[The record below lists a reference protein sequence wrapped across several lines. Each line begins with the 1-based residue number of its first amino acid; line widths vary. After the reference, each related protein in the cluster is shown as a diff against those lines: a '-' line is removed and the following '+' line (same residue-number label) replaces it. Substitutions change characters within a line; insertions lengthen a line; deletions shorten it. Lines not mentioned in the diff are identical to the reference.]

1 MNKHSQEE
9 KNQSQFWQETC
20 YSNLTSRNC
29 VYMFTSEIVCL
40 LASQFT
46 MKSQTMQVSGMFS
59 VVNGTITTNQYSDPT
74 KGRQKPAEFYQM
86 KISFKSSN
94 KYSRVWYLGIACKA
108 FDVSR
113 LRNHCSRWH
122 WCKNLFIHPN
132 ERQCRI

>member
-1 MNKHSQEE
+1 
-9 KNQSQFWQETC
+9 
-20 YSNLTSRNC
+20 
-29 VYMFTSEIVCL
+29 
-40 LASQFT
+40 

-113 LRNHCSRWH
+113 LRNHCSVDIDAKI
-122 WCKNLFIHPN
+122 CLFIPMNVNVGFKEDTH
-132 ERQCRI
+132 RHLD